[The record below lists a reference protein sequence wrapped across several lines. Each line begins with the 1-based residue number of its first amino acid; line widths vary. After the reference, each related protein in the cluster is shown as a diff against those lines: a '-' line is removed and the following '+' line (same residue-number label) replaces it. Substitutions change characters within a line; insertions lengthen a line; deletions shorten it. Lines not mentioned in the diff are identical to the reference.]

1 MSEHVKYRTAT
12 QLLAQLA
19 KGETTSVELVEYY
32 FDRIAQFNGPLNA
45 VVQQYKSSALKDAM
59 QADKERQAGKVKGI
73 LHGLPCTIK
82 DSFDVQGWLTTSGA
96 NHLKNN
102 RAAQDAPSIA
112 RLRAAGMIFMGKTNV
127 PKMTADWQTYNDLY
141 GTTNSPWDLSRSP
154 GGSSG
159 GAAVALAVD
168 FTPVEFGSDLFGSMR
183 VPAHYTGVYA
193 HRCSLGLVSVRG
205 HIPGGGPED
214 TTEPDLST
222 AGPMARCAA
231 DLRLMMQAVSSFWIT
246 PPRIPDFSRYQDRK
260 QYRVCTWFNVP
271 NHPIDSQV
279 EKRLQDLVEKLKA
292 QPGVVVEEA
301 MPNGIDP
308 EQLFDVAVK
317 LSGRL
322 VGTALNA
329 RQRLT
334 AGLASLGFRLL
345 SHVQDVPEG
354 MASYY
359 KGMTNDSEEQA
370 TTDRL
375 RGEYSA
381 LIKELFS
388 HYDVLLMPVSPVMA
402 FHHMQQPVNKRK
414 LKINGTAY
422 SYNEHLFW
430 NMLPTVFG
438 LPATIYPLAKP
449 EGEFPCAIQIISGH
463 FKDDIA
469 IDFAEFCEGI
479 TGGFTQPEGY

>member
-59 QADKERQAGKVKGI
+59 QADKERQAGKAKGI

-205 HIPGGGPED
+205 LSLIHI
-214 TTEPDLST
+214 
-222 AGPMARCAA
+222 
-231 DLRLMMQAVSSFWIT
+231 
-246 PPRIPDFSRYQDRK
+246 
-260 QYRVCTWFNVP
+260 
-271 NHPIDSQV
+271 
-279 EKRLQDLVEKLKA
+279 
-292 QPGVVVEEA
+292 
-301 MPNGIDP
+301 
-308 EQLFDVAVK
+308 
-317 LSGRL
+317 
-322 VGTALNA
+322 
-329 RQRLT
+329 
-334 AGLASLGFRLL
+334 
-345 SHVQDVPEG
+345 
-354 MASYY
+354 
-359 KGMTNDSEEQA
+359 
-370 TTDRL
+370 
-375 RGEYSA
+375 
-381 LIKELFS
+381 
-388 HYDVLLMPVSPVMA
+388 
-402 FHHMQQPVNKRK
+402 
-414 LKINGTAY
+414 
-422 SYNEHLFW
+422 
-430 NMLPTVFG
+430 
-438 LPATIYPLAKP
+438 
-449 EGEFPCAIQIISGH
+449 
-463 FKDDIA
+463 
-469 IDFAEFCEGI
+469 
-479 TGGFTQPEGY
+479 